1 MTHIRRAI
9 SQPLVSTLYAASK
22 TPGDHETGMANRPYQ
37 KIRTIELDGK
47 TVKLQIVSTP
57 LIYSDLRIADVIASG
72 IPQAKSDSVLSHPPI
87 TAERTA
93 SAWSTM

>member
-1 MTHIRRAI
+1 MTHILRAI
-9 SQPLVSTLYAASK
+9 FRPLVSTLYGAVK
-22 TPGDHETGMANRPYQ
+22 TPEDHETGMTNRPYQ

-57 LIYSDLRIADVIASG
+57 VIYFDLRTADVIASG
-72 IPQAKSDSVLSHPPI
+72 IPQAKSDFVPSHPPI

-93 SAWSTM
+93 SALSMM

>member
-1 MTHIRRAI
+1 MTHTLRAI
-9 SQPLVSTLYAASK
+9 FQPLVSTLYGASK

-57 LIYSDLRIADVIASG
+57 VIYLDLRTADVNASG
-72 IPQAKSDSVLSHPPI
+72 IPQAKSDFVPSHPPI

-93 SAWSTM
+93 SALSTM